1 MPLVGGHIV
10 LDDSATHGFH
20 CLPAK
25 IGELEDMMVD
35 DSRKDGYKNDNSHL
49 LCSLRV
55 YFEGRVLHVASAADS
70 SICPTPNKDQASHFL
85 AGASTLSAH
94 RT

>member
-10 LDDSATHGFH
+10 LDESATHGFH

-25 IGELEDMMVD
+25 KGGLEDMMVD

-55 YFEGRVLHVASAADS
+55 YFEGRVLHVASALSGWGFDS
-70 SICPTPNKDQASHFL
+70 FSPSNLDRREMEK
-85 AGASTLSAH
+85 
-94 RT
+94 